1 MLPENSKL
9 NGNDSR
15 QYILML
21 QDIINRMAKNSSNC
35 KAWTITLVTAMMALV
50 MNLQEARLLLITLL
64 PIVIF
69 FFLDLY
75 YLGLENDF
83 RNLQAEYV
91 EKLKSDVDCTD
102 GIYKFD
108 VRDVAA
114 NVNNANLK
122 KAFISKSTWPMYLV
136 LFVIVLVLALIKKPD
151 KKQNLEVPL
160 KEIAF
165 KQDSIV
171 SSINRLTDKYKPT
184 PPVHVATKTFINSSF
199 FSADN
204 VDSVQVNVYGNKM
217 KLK

>member
-1 MLPENSKL
+1 MLPDNSKL
-9 NGNDSR
+9 DGNDSR

-64 PIVIF
+64 PIGIF

-108 VRDVAA
+108 VRNVAA
-114 NVNNANLK
+114 NANNANLK
-122 KAFISKSTWPMYLV
+122 KALGSTSTWLMYSV
-136 LFVIVLVLALIKKPD
+136 LAVIVLVLSFIKKPD

-160 KEIAF
+160 KEIAA

-171 SSINRLTDKYKPT
+171 TGINRLTDKYIPT
-184 PPVHVATKTFINSSF
+184 PPVHVTTKTFTNSSF
-199 FSADN
+199 FSANN
-204 VDSVQVNVYGNKM
+204 VDSVRINVYGNKV
-217 KLK
+217 KQK

>member
-9 NGNDSR
+9 DGNDSR

-21 QDIINRMAKNSSNC
+21 QDIIARMAKNSSNC

-64 PIVIF
+64 PIGIF
-69 FFLDLY
+69 FFLDSY

-102 GIYKFD
+102 RIYKFD

-114 NVNNANLK
+114 NANNANLK
-122 KAFISKSTWPMYLV
+122 KALGSTSTWFMYLV
-136 LFVIVLVLALIKKPD
+136 LVVIVLVLSFFKKPD

-160 KEIAF
+160 KEIAA

-171 SSINRLTDKYKPT
+171 SGINRLIDKYKPA
-184 PPVHVATKTFINSSF
+184 PPVHVTTKTFTNSSF
-199 FSADN
+199 FSANN
-204 VDSVQVNVYGNKM
+204 VDSVRINVYGNNVNQK
-217 KLK
+217 